1 LFFKTATYS
10 GNLNLISL
18 NFNSNGRI
26 SLQLPQ
32 GPQSDSYK
40 IYLSVNVI
48 DDTNGITNYYVKN
61 NPIIVIPDDALAQ
74 SLRQSMRANDQN
86 NQFIA
91 GLNSGNLNLIAA
103 NVIAMSSVYNAE
115 SEALINTSITNTS
128 KNNDNNNEKAAMR
141 DYMAQ
146 KMTQMSVYDVSSI
159 KVMGSAL
166 SKLTEIPE
174 QVSSNTAV
182 IIKNIVFIY
191 YFNILMR
198 NIFLTK

>member
-1 LFFKTATYS
+1 M
-10 GNLNLISL
+10 ISL
-18 NFNSNGRI
+18 NYNSNGQI

-48 DDTNGITNYYVKN
+48 DDTNGMTSINVKN
-61 NPIIVIPDDALAQ
+61 NPIIVKPNDALAQ
-74 SLRQSMRANDQN
+74 SLMQSMKANDQS

-103 NVIAMSSVYNAE
+103 NVIALSSVFNAE
-115 SEALINTSITNTS
+115 SDASLNTSITNTS
-128 KNNDNNNEKAAMR
+128 KNNEMAAMR

-146 KMTQMSVYDVSSI
+146 KMTQMSAYDVSSI

-166 SKLTEIPE
+166 SKLTETPQ

-182 IIKNIVFIY
+182 ILRK
-191 YFNILMR
+191 
-198 NIFLTK
+198 K

>member
-1 LFFKTATYS
+1 MSITLYKYKRYCFFKTATYS

-18 NFNSNGRI
+18 NYNSNGQI

-48 DDTNGITNYYVKN
+48 DDTNGVTSYNLKN
-61 NPIIVIPDDALAQ
+61 NPIIVKPNDALAQ
-74 SLRQSMRANDQN
+74 SLMQSMKANDQS

-103 NVIAMSSVYNAE
+103 NVIALSSVFNAE
-115 SEALINTSITNTS
+115 SDGSLNTSNTS
-128 KNNDNNNEKAAMR
+128 KNNEKAAMR

-146 KMTQMSVYDVSSI
+146 KMTQMSAYDVSSI

-166 SKLTEIPE
+166 SKLTETPQ
-174 QVSSNTAV
+174 QVSYNTAV
-182 IIKNIVFIY
+182 ILRK
-191 YFNILMR
+191 
-198 NIFLTK
+198 K